1 VLHAEVRPTKTP
13 DHASIERR
21 SATVAL
27 WTLLSRATGLLRVV
41 VAGAVLGPTFFANT
55 FQSANSL
62 PNITYTLVAGSVL
75 AMVIVPVCVHALE
88 RQGIKRARQLVQ
100 RLSGIILEVAL
111 LLMVGLIAIS
121 PLLAY
126 VFTTGVD
133 ASDRGRARLFVVLL
147 IVLVSPQIPCY
158 LAAALGAAI
167 QQVHGRFAVAAAAP
181 ALENVG
187 LIVTLLVVRQLY
199 RPGLEVGSV
208 PIGLVVI
215 LAGGSTLSVGA
226 HAAIQVAAARR
237 TGMGMRPRLGGRKD
251 RDVREITTR
260 LLGSVRIAAFPAL
273 GFLAMIVV
281 SSTVRGGVLVFQT
294 ALALYNVPVA
304 LGARAIA
311 TAVLPGLSE
320 AAAKDDQSAFA
331 AELRRGLW
339 YSTVAGVGAS
349 CVLITLAQP
358 LANLLTNG
366 ALRSPE
372 LITRLAICTAVVGF
386 AQFAASLHE
395 MGRQGLF
402 AQLDIAGPRRA
413 SERGLLATLAM
424 CAAALAFPV
433 GNIRMALVCA
443 GLLASDLVSSATVIV
458 ALRRLLPC
466 HVLIGARGV
475 LKSAMICLAM
485 LSASGLTGLLLERVS
500 FGRAMALVLI
510 GIGGSAWAASV
521 LGVMRFHGRNTTNAE
536 RENQREQSTAATRQ
550 HHRRNTPIAQLA
562 KQGERST
569 RARPQSPGGASAAT
583 THSANHLGWNPQASR
598 ERERGASA
606 ARTWPVLLGT
616 IVALATTVSVSAT
629 YGPIVPVV
637 LIGLSVLAVTAWRP
651 VYAVYGYLVTLPFI
665 AGIGRGKLVPLVRPN
680 EALLAA
686 VIAGALVGAY
696 VRYVGG
702 HSLKIRLTRPDG
714 VLLAFLV
721 LSVVWPICSL
731 LLRSRMPSVSEL
743 MALFPMTK
751 LAALFVLVR
760 VVVSTNAGILR
771 CLRLIIWPAVVLGL
785 IAIGQTLRVG
795 PVVSTLARGWT
806 ADASVVGITE
816 RGSTTLASSIATGDY
831 LVVALALVVMLGVRE
846 LLPRTERLV
855 AAFVLTIGILAAG
868 QFSTWVAALVVA
880 MVLGAK
886 DAVLRRKALRFLP
899 ALPIVALVGAPAF
912 IGRVSGFFDGFGVP
926 RSWIGRYDNLTH
938 FYLPGLGNFRFVL
951 GVSPNTVLPAP
962 ELWRTQ
968 IFLES
973 GYLSLLWIGGI
984 PLLLGFIWLS
994 VELFQRFTSVARRR
1008 DARGA
1013 VASAMQGIWWMV
1025 VVLSLID
1032 VHLVL
1037 RGFGDALAVLIA
1049 LVTGRIVAHD
1059 AHH

>member
-1 VLHAEVRPTKTP
+1 MLHAEAPHTKKP
-13 DHASIERR
+13 EHSSIERR

-133 ASDRGRARLFVVLL
+133 SGDRGRARLFVVLL

-158 LAAALGAAI
+158 LAAALGAAV

-187 LIVTLLVVRQLY
+187 LIVTLLIVRRLY

-320 AAAKDDQSAFA
+320 AAAKDDQRAFA
-331 AELRRGLW
+331 TELRRGLW

-402 AQLDIAGPRRA
+402 AQLDIRGPRRA
-413 SERGLLATLAM
+413 SELGLMATLAM

-433 GNIRMALVCA
+433 GNIRMALICA
-443 GLLASDLVSSATVIV
+443 GLLASDLVSSATVLI
-458 ALRRLLPC
+458 ALRRVLPNE
-466 HVLIGARGV
+466 VLIGVRGL
-475 LKSAMICLAM
+475 LKSSLICGAM
-485 LSASGLTGLLLERVS
+485 LSVSGLAGLLLAHLS
-500 FGRAMALVLI
+500 FGRVVALVLI
-510 GIGGSAWAASV
+510 GFGGAAWAASV
-521 LGVMRFHGRNTTNAE
+521 LGVMRFHGRNTGNDE
-536 RENQREQSTAATRQ
+536 RENQREQSTPALRQ
-550 HHRRNTPIAQLA
+550 RHGGNTAIAQLA
-562 KQGERST
+562 KQRERST
-569 RARPQSPGGASAAT
+569 KARPRNEQGAAA
-583 THSANHLGWNPQASR
+583 P
-598 ERERGASA
+598 
-606 ARTWPVLLGT
+606 RTWPILLGA
-616 IVALATTVSVSAT
+616 IVALATTVGVSAT

-637 LIGLSVLAVTAWRP
+637 LIGLSVLALTAWRP

-665 AGIGRGKLVPLVRPN
+665 AGIGRGKIVPLVRPN

-686 VIAGALVGAY
+686 VIAGALIGAY
-696 VRYVGG
+696 VRYVNG

-714 VLLAFLV
+714 VLLAFLA

-731 LLRSRMPSVSEL
+731 LLRSSMPSISEL
-743 MALFPMTK
+743 MALFPITK

-760 VVVSTNAGILR
+760 MAVSTNDAILR
-771 CLRLIIWPAVVLGL
+771 CLRLIIWPAVVLAL
-785 IAIGQTLRVG
+785 IAIGQTLRIP
-795 PVVSTLARGWT
+795 PVVSVLAKVWT
-806 ADASVVGITE
+806 ADASVAGITE

-855 AAFVLTIGILAAG
+855 AAFILTIGILAAG

-880 MVLGAK
+880 IVLGAK

-899 ALPIVALVGAPAF
+899 AVPVVGLVGAPAF
-912 IGRVSGFFDGFGVP
+912 IGRISGFFDGFGVP

-994 VELFQRFTSVARRR
+994 VELFRRFASVARRR

-1049 LVTGRIVAHD
+1049 LVTGRKFAHD
-1059 AHH
+1059 AHY